1 MKLSLAFSVIACA
14 VTLVAAWSKEGA
26 LIPLIPIPNQF
37 ATANPLST
45 DQEIFRL
52 RDEIALSE
60 GPEVTFYDF
69 LNLKPN
75 ANHDEITKAYKKR
88 SLQLHP
94 DKVKQKFIAS
104 RTKSTDKTKKPAG
117 RPSNAEI
124 NAAAKAASDRFA
136 RLGLVQKL
144 LKGPER
150 ARYDHFLSNGFPVW
164 KGTGYYY
171 ARFRP
176 GFGTVLLGLFIFVG
190 GAGHYFALY
199 LGWKRQQEF
208 VGRYVRFARRAA
220 GSQTLAIPGVDA
232 GTETPPATDSDAEA
246 MQPMNRRQRRM
257 QEKDSRKEKPEKKIK
272 APKVKAAPADA
283 PTGVTGPKKRVVA
296 ENGKILVVD
305 AVGNVYLEQ
314 RNDDGEMQELLLD
327 VSPPITPYHPLPVL
341 SINLRGIPLS
351 SNPRLRDTALIRL
364 PVWVY
369 AKTAGR
375 FLSPAPAADSDS
387 DYEEGEDF
395 TSENDTAG
403 ETSGATRTKSAKK
416 ARSRKGGRK

>member
-1 MKLSLAFSVIACA
+1 MRSLLSQPHSHSPFSHRHH
-14 VTLVAAWSKEGA
+14 
-26 LIPLIPIPNQF
+26 PIQF
-37 ATANPLST
+37 APPANHPPA

-104 RTKSTDKTKKPAG
+104 RTKSTDKSKKPAG

-220 GSQTLAIPGVDA
+220 GTSAALNIPGVDA

-257 QEKDSRKEKPEKKIK
+257 QEKDSRKEKPEKKVK
-272 APKVKAAPADA
+272 APKARVSPADT
-283 PTGVTGPKKRVVA
+283 PTGITGPKKRVVA

-305 AVGNVYLEQ
+305 SVGNVYLEQ
-314 RNDDGEMQELLLD
+314 RSDDGEMQELLLD
-327 VSPPITPYHPLPVL
+327 VSPPVTCY
-341 SINLRGIPLS
+341 
-351 SNPRLRDTALIRL
+351 
-364 PVWVY
+364 
-369 AKTAGR
+369 
-375 FLSPAPAADSDS
+375 
-387 DYEEGEDF
+387 
-395 TSENDTAG
+395 
-403 ETSGATRTKSAKK
+403 
-416 ARSRKGGRK
+416 

>member
-1 MKLSLAFSVIACA
+1 MKLSLALSVVACA
-14 VTLVAAWSKEGA
+14 VTLVAAWSKE
-26 LIPLIPIPNQF
+26 
-37 ATANPLST
+37 

-69 LNLKPN
+69 LNLKPS
-75 ANHDEITKAYKKR
+75 ANQDEITKAYKKR

-104 RTKSTDKTKKPAG
+104 RTKSTDKSKKPAG
-117 RPSNAEI
+117 RPSNSEI

-150 ARYDHFLSNGFPVW
+150 VRYDHFLSNGFPVW

-176 GFGTVLLGLFIFVG
+176 GFGTVLAGLFVFVG

-199 LGWKRQQEF
+199 LSWKRQQEF
-208 VGRYVRFARRAA
+208 VGRYVKFARRAA
-220 GSQTLAIPGVDA
+220 GTQTLAIPGVDA

-257 QEKDSRKEKPEKKIK
+257 QEKDSKKEKPEKKVK
-272 APKVKAAPADA
+272 APKAKVSPADT

-327 VSPPITPYHPLPVL
+327 PAELQS
-341 SINLRGIPLS
+341 
-351 SNPRLRDTALIRL
+351 PRLRDTALIRL
-364 PVWVY
+364 PVWIY
-369 AKTAGR
+369 TKSAGR
-375 FLSPAPAADSDS
+375 FLSPAPAPESDS

-395 TSENDTAG
+395 TSENDTSG
-403 ETSGATRTKSAKK
+403 ETSGVVRTKSAKK
-416 ARSRKGGRK
+416 VRSRKGGRK

>member
-1 MKLSLAFSVIACA
+1 MKLSLAFSFAACA
-14 VTLVAAWSKEGA
+14 VTLVAAWSKE
-26 LIPLIPIPNQF
+26 
-37 ATANPLST
+37 

-88 SLQLHP
+88 SLALHP

-104 RTKSTDKTKKPAG
+104 RTKSTDASKKPAG

-150 ARYDHFLSNGFPVW
+150 KRYDHFLSNGFPVW

-199 LGWKRQQEF
+199 LSWKRQQEF

-220 GSQTLAIPGVDA
+220 GSQSLGIPGVDA
-232 GTETPPATDSDAEA
+232 TGADTPPATDSDAEA

-257 QEKDSRKEKPEKKIK
+257 QEKDSRKEKPEKKVK
-272 APKVKAAPADA
+272 APKAVKVSPADT

-314 RNDDGEMQELLLD
+314 RNDEGEMQELLLD
-327 VSPPITPYHPLPVL
+327 PAELQSPRV
-341 SINLRGIPLS
+341 
-351 SNPRLRDTALIRL
+351 RDTALVRL
-364 PVWVY
+364 PVWIY

-375 FLSPAPAADSDS
+375 FLSPAPAQDSDS
-387 DYEEGEDF
+387 DYEEGDEF
-395 TSENDTAG
+395 TSEG
-403 ETSGATRTKSAKK
+403 ETSGATRTRSAKK
-416 ARSRKGGRK
+416 VRSRKGGRK

>member
-1 MKLSLAFSVIACA
+1 MKLSLAFSVVACA
-14 VTLVAAWSKEGA
+14 VTLVAAWSKE
-26 LIPLIPIPNQF
+26 
-37 ATANPLST
+37 

-69 LNLKPN
+69 LNLKQN

-88 SLQLHP
+88 SLALHP

-104 RTKSTDKTKKPAG
+104 RTKSTDKSKKPAG

-150 ARYDHFLSNGFPVW
+150 ARYDHFLANGFPVW

-208 VGRYVRFARRAA
+208 VGRYVKFARRAA
-220 GSQTLAIPGVDA
+220 GSANLTIPGIDA
-232 GTETPPATDSDAEA
+232 GAETPPATDSDAEAA

-257 QEKDSRKEKPEKKIK
+257 QEKDSRKEKPEKKVK
-272 APKVKAAPADA
+272 APKAKVSPADT

-327 VSPPITPYHPLPVL
+327 PAELQS
-341 SINLRGIPLS
+341 
-351 SNPRLRDTALIRL
+351 PRLRDTALIRL
-364 PVWVY
+364 PVWIY

-387 DYEEGEDF
+387 DYDEGDDF

-403 ETSGATRTKSAKK
+403 ETSGATRSRGVKK
-416 ARSRKGGRK
+416 VRGRKGGRK